1 MFLIFFMKQ
10 NMIMEKNK
18 RRKKGYTH
26 TETDHFHPQ
35 RLSADGKTVSVLCY
49 LYINN
54 FQWIYFRKMNFM
66 QTVIPVL
73 FSQRPVS
80 VCSCHVALYLL
91 FVLCAVQLFVC
102 CFVCGER
109 WFNFCI
115 NYLGLAKKNRD

>member
-80 VCSCHVALYLL
+80 VMFLSCGTLLIVCSCVLCSCL
-91 FVLCAVQLFVC
+91 FVVLFAASA
-102 CFVCGER
+102 
-109 WFNFCI
+109 
-115 NYLGLAKKNRD
+115 GLISVSTILD